1 MLDFTGLAP
10 YRHAMG
16 GKIHS
21 CRLLQ
26 AAMSLALVLLQLA
39 VALAEDAPGAL
50 PHVGVYID
58 VQLVNAKGESGLN
71 LSCRPPG
78 GSRISHYR
86 LTLSGL
92 EAKMID
98 LQSTG
103 RPVVIVSVDGNVKCR
118 DLLALLKVLRRLSV
132 AVWMVLPDESI
143 RVKVS
148 PVNVAYRLAYPT
160 LEIAHATDDD
170 KEPLSELSRARELEI
185 SLNVEQARRECPAK
199 VPVIICPPDLQLY
212 WMFPLLR
219 GVQPFS
225 HEDREF
231 IIRAK
236 GEDYPIGFKSIAT
249 REAFEKAFPGP
260 ERIPEPLP

>member
-1 MLDFTGLAP
+1 LS
-10 YRHAMG
+10 RN
-16 GKIHS
+16 IHS
-21 CRLLQ
+21 YGLLQ
-26 AAMSLALVLLQLA
+26 AAMSMALVLLLPA
-39 VALAEDAPGAL
+39 VAFAEDVPGAL
-50 PHVGVYID
+50 PHVGAYID
-58 VQLVNAKGESGLN
+58 VQLVDAEGESGLN

-103 RPVVIVSVDGNVKCR
+103 RIVAIVCVDGNVKHG

-170 KEPLSELSRARELEI
+170 KESRLALARECENEIGLE
-185 SLNVEQARRECPAK
+185 VEMARREDPAK

-231 IIRAK
+231 IIRA
-236 GEDYPIGFKSIAT
+236 EEADYPIGFKSIAT
-249 REAFEKAFPGP
+249 REAFEKVFPGP
-260 ERIPEPLP
+260 ERIPEPPP